1 MTRPSSRSRV
11 RNTANI
17 ELASRGRPDDMT
29 KNSPI
34 GASVADNVERKR
46 SKSTSYRDA
55 AERLEPFEQL
65 ARVVIMRRA
74 KLGLSQRDLAKR
86 MSTTP
91 SVISRIESGQ
101 HRTSTETI
109 RRLAQALDGQA
120 VFGFDFGTPSRPER
134 ELVAL

>member
-1 MTRPSSRSRV
+1 MAKT
-11 RNTANI
+11 
-17 ELASRGRPDDMT
+17 
-29 KNSPI
+29 SPI
-34 GASVADNVERKR
+34 GAGVADALERKR
-46 SKSTSYRDA
+46 TKSAPYRDA
-55 AERLEPFEQL
+55 ADRLEPFEQL

-120 VFGFDFGTPSRPER
+120 VFGFDFGTPSNPEQQ
-134 ELVAL
+134 LVAL

>member
-1 MTRPSSRSRV
+1 MRIASSEER
-11 RNTANI
+11 T
-17 ELASRGRPDDMT
+17 GDMT
-29 KNSPI
+29 NDSPI
-34 GASVADNVERKR
+34 GTSVADDVERKR
-46 SKSTSYRDA
+46 SKDASYRDA

-86 MSTTP
+86 MGTTP
-91 SVISRIESGQ
+91 SVISRIESGH

-120 VFGFDFGTPSRPER
+120 VLGFDFGTPSKPER

>member
-1 MTRPSSRSRV
+1 M
-11 RNTANI
+11 A
-17 ELASRGRPDDMT
+17 
-29 KNSPI
+29 KKSPI
-34 GASVADNVERKR
+34 GTSVADDVERKR
-46 SKSTSYRDA
+46 SKSASYRA
-55 AERLEPFEQL
+55 AANRLEPFEQL

-86 MSTTP
+86 MGTTP
-91 SVISRIESGQ
+91 SVISRIESGH

-120 VFGFDFGTPSRPER
+120 VFGFDFGTPNKPER

>member
-1 MTRPSSRSRV
+1 M
-11 RNTANI
+11 
-17 ELASRGRPDDMT
+17 G
-29 KNSPI
+29 
-34 GASVADNVERKR
+34 
-46 SKSTSYRDA
+46 
-55 AERLEPFEQL
+55 
-65 ARVVIMRRA
+65 
-74 KLGLSQRDLAKR
+74 
-86 MSTTP
+86 TTP

>member
-1 MTRPSSRSRV
+1 M
-11 RNTANI
+11 A
-17 ELASRGRPDDMT
+17 
-29 KNSPI
+29 KYSPI
-34 GASVADNVERKR
+34 GASVADSVEHKR
-46 SKSTSYRDA
+46 SKSASYRDS

-86 MSTTP
+86 MDTTS

-101 HRTSTETI
+101 HRTSIETI

-120 VFGFDFGTPSRPER
+120 VFGFDFGTRSRPER

>member
-1 MTRPSSRSRV
+1 MQIVSRER
-11 RNTANI
+11 A
-17 ELASRGRPDDMT
+17 GGMT

-34 GASVADNVERKR
+34 GTSVADDVERKR
-46 SKSTSYRDA
+46 SKSASYRDA

-86 MSTTP
+86 MGTTP
-91 SVISRIESGQ
+91 SVISRIESGH

>member
-1 MTRPSSRSRV
+1 
-11 RNTANI
+11 
-17 ELASRGRPDDMT
+17 MT

-34 GASVADNVERKR
+34 GTSVADDVERKR
-46 SKSTSYRDA
+46 SKSASHRDA

-86 MSTTP
+86 MGTTP

-120 VFGFDFGTPSRPER
+120 VFGFDFGTPNKPER

>member
-1 MTRPSSRSRV
+1 M
-11 RNTANI
+11 A
-17 ELASRGRPDDMT
+17 

-34 GASVADNVERKR
+34 GASVADSVERKR
-46 SKSTSYRDA
+46 TKSASYRDA
-55 AERLEPFEQL
+55 AKRLEPFEQL

-86 MSTTP
+86 MGTSP
-91 SVISRIESGQ
+91 SVISRIESGH

-109 RRLAQALDGQA
+109 RRLGQALDGQA
-120 VFGFDFGTPSRPER
+120 VFGFDFGTPNKPER

>member
-1 MTRPSSRSRV
+1 M
-11 RNTANI
+11 A
-17 ELASRGRPDDMT
+17 
-29 KNSPI
+29 KNHSPV
-34 GASVADNVERKR
+34 GTPVADHVERKS
-46 SKSTSYRDA
+46 SKNTRYREA
-55 AERLEPFEQL
+55 QERLAPFEQL

-86 MSTTP
+86 MGTTP

-120 VFGFDFGTPSRPER
+120 VFGFDFGTPSKPER

>member
-1 MTRPSSRSRV
+1 MRTMSRESAR
-11 RNTANI
+11 
-17 ELASRGRPDDMT
+17 DMEN
-29 KNSPI
+29 NSPI
-34 GASVADNVERKR
+34 GTSVADDVERKR
-46 SKSTSYRDA
+46 SKSASYRDA

-86 MSTTP
+86 MGTTP

-120 VFGFDFGTPSRPER
+120 VFGFDFGTPSKPER

>member
-1 MTRPSSRSRV
+1 M
-11 RNTANI
+11 A
-17 ELASRGRPDDMT
+17 

-34 GASVADNVERKR
+34 GASVADSVERKR
-46 SKSTSYRDA
+46 SKSASYRDV

-86 MSTTP
+86 MGTTP
-91 SVISRIESGQ
+91 SVISRIESGH
-101 HRTSTETI
+101 HRTGTETI

-120 VFGFDFGTPSRPER
+120 VFGFDFGTPGQSER
-134 ELVAL
+134 ELVTL

>member
-1 MTRPSSRSRV
+1 MQIVSRER
-11 RNTANI
+11 A
-17 ELASRGRPDDMT
+17 GDMA

-34 GASVADNVERKR
+34 GTSVADDVERKR
-46 SKSTSYRDA
+46 SESASYRDA
-55 AERLEPFEQL
+55 AEQLEPFEQL

-86 MSTTP
+86 MGTTP

-120 VFGFDFGTPSRPER
+120 VFGFDFGTPNKPER

>member
-1 MTRPSSRSRV
+1 V
-11 RNTANI
+11 V
-17 ELASRGRPDDMT
+17 
-29 KNSPI
+29 KNSSI
-34 GASVADNVERKR
+34 GTSVVDDVESKR
-46 SKSTSYRDA
+46 SNSTRYR
-55 AERLEPFEQL
+55 EVEKRLEPFEQL

-86 MSTTP
+86 MGTTP

-120 VFGFDFGTPSRPER
+120 VFGFDFGTPSEPER
-134 ELVAL
+134 QLVAL

>member
-1 MTRPSSRSRV
+1 M
-11 RNTANI
+11 A
-17 ELASRGRPDDMT
+17 
-29 KNSPI
+29 KNNPI
-34 GASVADNVERKR
+34 GTSVADDIEHKR
-46 SKSTSYRDA
+46 SKSASYRDA

-65 ARVVIMRRA
+65 ARVVILRRA

-86 MSTTP
+86 MGTTP
-91 SVISRIESGQ
+91 SVISRIESGH

-120 VFGFDFGTPSRPER
+120 VFGFDFGTPNKPER

>member
-1 MTRPSSRSRV
+1 M
-11 RNTANI
+11 A
-17 ELASRGRPDDMT
+17 

-34 GASVADNVERKR
+34 GTSVADDAKHKR
-46 SKSTSYRDA
+46 STSASYRETAD
-55 AERLEPFEQL
+55 RLEPFEQL

-86 MSTTP
+86 MDTTP

-101 HRTSTETI
+101 HRTSTDTI

-120 VFGFDFGTPSRPER
+120 VFGFDFGTPSKPER
-134 ELVAL
+134 ELVTL